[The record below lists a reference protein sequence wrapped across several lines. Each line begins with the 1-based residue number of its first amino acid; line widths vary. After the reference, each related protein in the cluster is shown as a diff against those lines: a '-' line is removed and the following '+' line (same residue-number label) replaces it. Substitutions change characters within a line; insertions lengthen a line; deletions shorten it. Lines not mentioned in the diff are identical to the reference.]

1 MSETCQSTSPT
12 FCSRRNGFVPCLLR
26 SPLPPFSPPNP
37 PSSPKGPCSQ
47 LSPRPE
53 ASSGGL
59 RPACS
64 TVLVLP
70 TPVSPNP
77 SQLHLCHSSSGLLG
91 MLGREASPSSTLPSL
106 CLSPDTAGIKPR
118 GLPLAPHE
126 PMAGKQEQPLR
137 ATARGSH
144 IIRVARGGSRGR
156 GPHSARKRAARTLGP
171 GERVGRGVQGTQ
183 RRGI

>member
-12 FCSRRNGFVPCLLR
+12 FCSRDNGFVPCLLR
-26 SPLPPFSPPNP
+26 SPLPPFSPPNL

-64 TVLVLP
+64 TAPVLP

-77 SQLHLCHSSSGLLG
+77 SQLHLGHSGSGLPG
-91 MLGREASPSSTLPSL
+91 MLGREAAPSSTLPSL
-106 CLSPDTAGIKPR
+106 CLSPNTAGIRPR
-118 GLPLAPHE
+118 RLHLAPQEPWQETRAAPGGHSEGLPRR
-126 PMAGKQEQPLR
+126 Q
-137 ATARGSH
+137 
-144 IIRVARGGSRGR
+144 GGQGR
-156 GPHSARKRAARTLGP
+156 GQRARTTLSQEKGRLDPGP
-171 GERVGRGVQGTQ
+171 RREGGRGVQGTQ